1 MDRAARSFQQ
11 HDAQALVWLD
21 LTFELELSLDR
32 VSRIHFEAALC
43 SEGSRRQ
50 QRTQAYSTALLG
62 HG

>member
-1 MDRAARSFQQ
+1 MGRPGHSNNMTPR
-11 HDAQALVWLD
+11 LWVWLG